1 MAPKSTNGTALEQFV
16 YACIAHVK
24 STTKYKGIH
33 TVFGGLNVAIK
44 RKFGVEPIPA
54 LQAMVDQGKL
64 ALRPVK
70 GGVLLYLP
78 QDAPEQRDK
87 AAELLKAVEGK

>member
-1 MAPKSTNGTALEQFV
+1 MAKGTNGMELEQFV
-16 YACIAHVK
+16 YACIEHVK
-24 STTKYKGIH
+24 KTTKYKGIH

-44 RKFGVEPIPA
+44 RKYGIEPIPT
-54 LQAMVDQGKL
+54 LQALVDQGKL

-78 QDAPEQRDK
+78 QDAPEKRDK
-87 AAELLKAVEGK
+87 AAELLKAVESK